1 MLPLPPA
8 NHQSMARMEV
18 PMMRRMVAIGMLG
31 IATLVAMPTAPAFAS
46 DPSVGPPAAEFQA
59 LSGLPDGRRVE
70 LVTMTDDE
78 LLAVEG
84 TAFPQCRIC
93 PNWAKI
99 LIAHLRRLHPLSG
112 TVEQHHSTQVRQV
125 NKNVGG
131 DHHTVQRNTAIVVQK
146 N

>member
-1 MLPLPPA
+1 
-8 NHQSMARMEV
+8 MEV
-18 PMMRRMVAIGMLG
+18 FMMRRTVAIGMLG
-31 IATLVAMPTAPAFAS
+31 IATLFSTPTAPAFTS

-84 TAFPQCRIC
+84 TAFSHCRIC
-93 PNWAKI
+93 PNWVRI
-99 LIAHLRRLHPLSG
+99 LIAQLRRLHPLSG
-112 TVEQHHSTQVRQV
+112 TVEQHHSTRVRQV
-125 NKNVGG
+125 NVNVGNQP
-131 DHHTVQRNTAIVVQK
+131 TPQRNTAIVVQK